1 VTSAASSI
9 MGVGSVKHGKKKVGK
24 KSARGVGKTNGV
36 ADGKRGGNGGN
47 RGNKENAVNAAL
59 GVSAAIDISFAS
71 KDDLDLLQELRH
83 STEVGWFGEWFANW
97 DGESD
102 CLQDFRDS
110 RGARGEEEV
119 RVGMA

>member
-1 VTSAASSI
+1 
-9 MGVGSVKHGKKKVGK
+9 MGMGSVKRGKKKVGK

-36 ADGKRGGNGGN
+36 ADGKRGN

-110 RGARGEEEV
+110 RGARGEE
-119 RVGMA
+119 A

>member
-1 VTSAASSI
+1 MSVG
-9 MGVGSVKHGKKKVGK
+9 GVKRGKKKVGK
-24 KSARGVGKTNGV
+24 KNVRGVGKMNGG
-36 ADGKRGGNGGN
+36 ADGKRGGSGGN
-47 RGNKENAVNAAL
+47 RGNKENAVNVAL

-110 RGARGEEEV
+110 RGAGGSGE
-119 RVGMA
+119 A